1 MMRGHLPKGE
11 ILRERHHT
19 AEHKLARARLWRRQM
34 ADRLAAAQEAL
45 DTAVRREL
53 EAEQSATTAAAK
65 VAAHEAG
72 TAPTPRIKSGD
83 RSAPPSP
90 RRGRERVRMDP
101 AERARRDALR
111 AMLFDGFPVAGSE
124 SLAADDGSSSG
135 SRPLPVP
142 GSNRQGEAGQ
152 VEVNL
157 PAPPIA
163 GVHVAGR
170 EFRAVQPASS
180 SRGRTEG
187 AAQADILL
195 PSADQLAGA

>member
-72 TAPTPRIKSGD
+72 TAPTR

-163 GVHVAGR
+163 GVHVAGK
-170 EFRAVQPASS
+170 EFRAVKPASS